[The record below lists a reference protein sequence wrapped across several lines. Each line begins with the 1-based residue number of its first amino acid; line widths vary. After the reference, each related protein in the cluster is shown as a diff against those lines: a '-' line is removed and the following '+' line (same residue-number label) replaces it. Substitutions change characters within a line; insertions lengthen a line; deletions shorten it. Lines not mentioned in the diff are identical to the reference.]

1 MNKIQKD
8 GTNIKSLC
16 LERLKEE
23 TLFWNIQGYMMV
35 SLNKLKKIELINPDF
50 DCFQYHSFFFGL
62 KEGTELNYDNSLNS
76 GDMPF
81 ERDYGSV
88 PKALSRLKKARI
100 ARLNRQQM
108 VTAFEDVVRS
118 DNLVLKDLTLDEMTP
133 LYSSVYIHEHQIIA
147 EGINK
152 LEKFSFS
159 HKNDPTSIKRKILPL
174 FVQKMFLIMSASAS
188 NLKDLSL
195 KRVNLSQLNTA
206 SKNLLPSHIIF

>member
-1 MNKIQKD
+1 
-8 GTNIKSLC
+8 
-16 LERLKEE
+16 
-23 TLFWNIQGYMMV
+23 MV

-118 DNLVLKDLTLDEMTP
+118 DNLVLKDLTLDAMTP